1 MKNDTK
7 EILIALLKLMFQI
20 ARLIIV
26 VVGLYFILF
35 RQQELIIVEPK
46 TNPQTEANK
55 RWQEKN
61 REKAKY
67 LRNRS
72 TARSFIKNQ
81 ATKEDIAELQQL
93 IENRIAFLHTN

>member
-1 MKNDTK
+1 MSEK
-7 EILIALLKLMFQI
+7 EAVNK
-20 ARLIIV
+20 
-26 VVGLYFILF
+26 
-35 RQQELIIVEPK
+35 
-46 TNPQTEANK
+46 QTEANK

-81 ATKEDIAELQQL
+81 ATKEDIEELKEL
-93 IENRIAFLHTN
+93 IIIREFDLNKTC

>member
-1 MKNDTK
+1 MSEK
-7 EILIALLKLMFQI
+7 EAVNK
-20 ARLIIV
+20 
-26 VVGLYFILF
+26 
-35 RQQELIIVEPK
+35 
-46 TNPQTEANK
+46 QTEANK

-81 ATKEDIAELQQL
+81 ATKKDIEELKEL
-93 IENRIAFLHTN
+93 IIIREFDLNKTC